1 LKDNRAGKQGSTTT
15 TEDDDGSTS
24 QGRKTWLHRVDA
36 TILLIGAVVSLAA
49 YFIVKDWEVRSQ
61 ETHFVRLAEARCSS
75 VEIELVHYVHALR
88 FVRRF
93 FDGSQLVESDEFAEF
108 VAPVLVDHP
117 EIRTLGWAPRIND
130 ADRAAFERTLQADRA
145 NNTRITDS
153 CFLKTSTVTPR
164 REEYYPVLYSYP
176 PAGWTT
182 GCDLLSV
189 PAREEAI
196 KRARDEGGSAITEKI
211 ALGPEKADGV
221 IIFEP
226 IYTNGL
232 PITTIEERRTAIRG
246 VAMCAVRINDIIRGV
261 LWHLEPVGIDI
272 AVLDAS
278 ASGDKQ
284 LLYQYWSRRRDTS
297 ATPIVA
303 DDEPDLRYVASFS
316 MAGRT
321 WELRCTASPEY
332 KATHALW
339 AQWAALLGGLCL
351 TMLLAMYLRSRQRR
365 SALIEALVEQRTG
378 QLRESEEKFR
388 NLASSL
394 PEVIF
399 ETDIDGRIL
408 YVNENAYDKF
418 GYSKD
423 DFDRGLF
430 PSDMLIP
437 EDRKNAGEAIQRI
450 LLGKDIGSHEYTAL
464 CKDGSTFP
472 IITRSR
478 PIIQDGKPIGL
489 RGIIF
494 DITERKQMEDSL
506 RERKEL
512 LSKSQEIAHVGS
524 WSLDLK
530 NNVLT
535 WSDETYRIFGLKPKE
550 FGATYEAFIQA
561 VHPEDRELVAQ
572 KYETALKDKQPY
584 EVVHRVLRPDG
595 TVRIVHEKSE
605 NIADESGEV
614 LYSLGMVHD
623 ITERIQDQVT
633 LQEREQKISSI
644 FTAAPIGIGLAVDR
658 VLTEVNYRFCE
669 MLGYTAKEL
678 IGQNA
683 QTLYVTK
690 EEYESVGT
698 EKYAQIQKY
707 GTGTVETQFKRK
719 DGRIIDVILSSTPL
733 DPMDLSKGVTFTAM
747 DITGRKKAEEG
758 LKNSEEKFRRI
769 AERTFDIIMSADL
782 DGLLAYVSPSI
793 TRILGYKPDE
803 LIGRNLIEF
812 IPESEISNVV
822 RQLKTLAAGEF
833 LKAESSMMIRKDGTH
848 AYVEVNAVPIIE
860 DDKVTSSQAII
871 RDITERKRAE
881 KALIKSEQKARAAFN
896 QTFQLMGVLELDGT
910 LLEANQTALEFA
922 GIEEKDVLGRPLWE
936 TIWWSHS
943 TELQDKLRDAVKKTS
958 NGQFMRFEVSL
969 LAYDGTLH
977 YVDFSLKP
985 VKDESDKVKY
995 LVAEGHDITERKL
1008 ADEALRASEEYTR
1021 LIFESVEVGI
1031 VLIDAETY
1039 TVIDANPVAVM
1050 MIGRPKSDI
1059 IGKVYHN
1066 FICPSEEGQRPI
1078 TDLGQAPDNSECV
1091 LMTADGANLPIL
1103 KTVISITMEGRKC
1116 LLESFVD
1123 ISARVEAE
1131 EALRSSKEFSENLI
1145 ETANAI
1151 VLTMDIKANITSL
1164 NSYLEKL
1171 TGYDRK
1177 EVLGKNWFNIFIP
1190 ERERR
1195 HIPEV
1200 FKNVLAQM
1208 SEVSANENAIVCKNG
1223 VERIISWK
1231 NTVLKDNNDEASGVL
1246 SIGVDVTESRRAEN
1260 MLRSMV
1266 LGTSTTTGEKFF
1278 QSLIEH
1284 LVEGLGVRGA
1294 LVGELEESPQRTV
1307 KTLAFLD
1314 KGKQRKNIQYDLSGT
1329 PCEEVVLGC
1338 TSICFSDVRAQF
1350 PRNHILASLGIHT
1363 YVGAPMIGSSGDVLG
1378 VLAVLHD
1385 KSIADDLAIHVK
1397 SLLAVFAARAVAE
1410 IERLRSEGKLMT
1422 AKEKLQQESESLVEK
1437 NIALNQ
1443 ILEHIGQDMAK
1454 FREELATSTENLLMP
1469 IVEKLKKS
1477 KGHLPLKEVDH
1488 LEDAIKSILGKE
1500 IDVFRKNLTHLTGRE
1515 LEICKMIRD
1524 GYSSKDIADTL
1535 FISLETVHK
1544 HRESIRRK
1552 LQIKHAHINLAA
1564 YLKSRPWPFASA

>member
-1 LKDNRAGKQGSTTT
+1 MKDNRAGKQGSTTT

-75 VEIELVHYVHALR
+75 VENELVHYVHALR

-130 ADRAAFERTLQADRA
+130 ADRAAFERTLQADRG

-153 CFLKTSTVTPR
+153 CFLRASTVTPR
-164 REEYYPVLYSYP
+164 REEYYPVLYHYP
-176 PAGWTT
+176 PAVWTM

-246 VAMCAVRINDIIRGV
+246 VAMCAIRINDIIRGV
-261 LWHLEPVGIDI
+261 LWHLEPAGIDI

-278 ASGDKQ
+278 ASEDKQ

-297 ATPIVA
+297 AAPIVA

-321 WELRCTASPEY
+321 WELRCAASPEY
-332 KATHALW
+332 IATHALW

-365 SALIEALVEQRTG
+365 SALIEALVEQRTD

-394 PEVIF
+394 PEVVF

-418 GYSKD
+418 GYSQD

-430 PSDMLIP
+430 LGDMLIP
-437 EDRKNAGEAIQRI
+437 EDRKNAGEAVQRI
-450 LLGKDIGSHEYTAL
+450 LHGKDIGINDYTAL
-464 CKDGSTFP
+464 HKDGSTFP
-472 IITRSR
+472 IIVRSR
-478 PIIQDGKPIGL
+478 PRIQDGKPIGL
-489 RGIIF
+489 RGIII

-506 RERKEL
+506 REREEL
-512 LSKSQEIAHVGS
+512 LKKSQEIAHVGS

-535 WSDETYRIFGLKPKE
+535 WSDETYRIFGLKPME
-550 FGATYEAFIQA
+550 FGATYEAFLQA
-561 VHPEDRELVAQ
+561 VHPDDRELVAQ
-572 KYETALKDKQPY
+572 TYETALKNKQPY

-605 NIADESGEV
+605 SIADESGEV

-644 FTAAPIGIGLAVDR
+644 FTSAPVGIGLAVDR
-658 VLTEVNYRFCE
+658 VLTEVNYRLCE
-669 MLGYTAKEL
+669 MLGYTAEEL

-683 QTLYVTK
+683 QMLYVTQ

-719 DGRIIDVILSSTPL
+719 DGRIIDVISSSAPL
-733 DPMDLSKGVTFTAM
+733 DLADLSKGVTFTA
-747 DITGRKKAEEG
+747 
-758 LKNSEEKFRRI
+758 N
-769 AERTFDIIMSADL
+769 
-782 DGLLAYVSPSI
+782 
-793 TRILGYKPDE
+793 
-803 LIGRNLIEF
+803 
-812 IPESEISNVV
+812 
-822 RQLKTLAAGEF
+822 
-833 LKAESSMMIRKDGTH
+833 
-848 AYVEVNAVPIIE
+848 
-860 DDKVTSSQAII
+860 
-871 RDITERKRAE
+871 DITERKQAE

-896 QTFQLMGVLELDGT
+896 QTFQFMGLLELDGT

-922 GIEEKDVLGRPLWE
+922 GIEEKDVLGRPFWE
-936 TIWWSHS
+936 TIWWTHS
-943 TELQDKLRDAVKKTS
+943 AELQNKLRDAVKKTS
-958 NGQFMRFEVSL
+958 NGQFMRFEVSH
-969 LAYDGTLH
+969 LAYNGTLH

-985 VKDESDKVKY
+985 VKDESDEVRY

-1008 ADEALRASEEYTR
+1008 A
-1021 LIFESVEVGI
+1021 
-1031 VLIDAETY
+1031 
-1039 TVIDANPVAVM
+1039 
-1050 MIGRPKSDI
+1050 
-1059 IGKVYHN
+1059 
-1066 FICPSEEGQRPI
+1066 
-1078 TDLGQAPDNSECV
+1078 
-1091 LMTADGANLPIL
+1091 
-1103 KTVISITMEGRKC
+1103 
-1116 LLESFVD
+1116 
-1123 ISARVEAE
+1123 E
-1131 EALRSSKEFSENLI
+1131 EALRTSKEFSEDLI

-1151 VLTMDIKANITSL
+1151 VLTMDVKANITSL
-1164 NSYLEKL
+1164 NSFLEKL
-1171 TGYDRK
+1171 TGYDRQ
-1177 EVLGKNWFNIFIP
+1177 EVLGKNWFKIFIP
-1190 ERERR
+1190 ERDRR

-1208 SEVSANENAIVCKNG
+1208 PEVSVGENAIVCKNG
-1223 VERIISWK
+1223 IERIISWK
-1231 NTVLKDNNDEASGVL
+1231 NTVMKDSNAEVSGVL

-1260 MLRSMV
+1260 TLRSMV

-1307 KTLAFLD
+1307 NTLAFFD
-1314 KGKQRKNIQYDLSGT
+1314 KGKQRKNIQYDLSET
-1329 PCEEVVLGC
+1329 PCEEVVLGR

-1350 PRNHILASLGIHT
+1350 PKDHILASLGIYT
-1363 YVGAPMIGSSGDVLG
+1363 YVVAPLIGSSGDVLG
-1378 VLAVLHD
+1378 VLAVMHD
-1385 KSIADDLAIHVK
+1385 KPIADDMAIHVK

-1515 LEICKMIRD
+1515 LEVCKMIRD

-1564 YLKSRPWPFASA
+1564 YLKSRPWPFAPT